1 MMNKQVFT
9 FNGYNIKVS
18 GKTAVLIFSLV
29 FFLLCSNVF
38 AQSFDAQENYLSYY
52 GDESNY
58 ILIERSDLRRYDNG
72 RYTGVTC
79 REVRSF
85 VKPCE
90 PPSSG
95 FPTEALKDRW
105 FEGSFLVLEE
115 TKTSISKSAKELSGK
130 KPALFHISPSGKLTV
145 VPQISPDRKKMLDT
159 GFPSY
164 RSFPTYPAGSVK
176 PGDSWQAEAV
186 RSVDP
191 LNRGTYTKLKVVVQ
205 YNYIGK
211 EIYKDVPVY
220 HLTAKWATRYGK
232 NTLYYDYDG
241 DETLTAATGTHNAD
255 IMVSVETGAAI
266 LIKDYLDETF
276 TYADG
281 NSVQFKG
288 TTLSFT
294 EFPPAVDRMKLLPA
308 LNRIAKVPPELIKKA
323 EQQDK
328 ADGAADA
335 SVSGSASTAGVA
347 SSTGSSSASGSDGLA
362 LGGGSGGSAFGG
374 NSSPDGASGVGG
386 ASSGASGKSSVK
398 AALEAGGIAV
408 NPKASETSV
417 SGANLSSPVNAGPSA
432 SSAAADPAPM
442 VVEETSEGIRLS
454 VRDLKFAPDSAELL
468 PGERGRLDEIA
479 AVLKLAGK
487 SQFLVEGHSA
497 STGNPRGEMRL
508 SVERAKKVVDE
519 LSRRGIPAEQFI
531 FAGYGSE
538 RPIAD
543 NSTPQGKALNR
554 RVEITILE

>member
-1 MMNKQVFT
+1 MMNKQIYT
-9 FNGYNIKVS
+9 FNGYNTKIS
-18 GKTAVLIFSLV
+18 GRIRKLIFSLAL
-29 FFLLCSNVF
+29 FLLCSNLF

-115 TKTSISKSAKELSGK
+115 TKTSLSKSAKELSGK
-130 KPALFHISPSGKLTV
+130 KPALFHISPNGKLTV
-145 VPQISPDRKKMLDT
+145 VPQLSPDRRKMLDT

-164 RSFPTYPAGSVK
+164 RSFPSYPAGSVK
-176 PGDSWQAEAV
+176 PGDSWQAEAI

-328 ADGAADA
+328 ADGEADA
-335 SVSGSASTAGVA
+335 LSTEGSSLADGA
-347 SSTGSSSASGSDGLA
+347 SSTGSSSASGSDALA
-362 LGGGSGGSAFGG
+362 LGGGSGSSAF
-374 NSSPDGASGVGG
+374 G
-386 ASSGASGKSSVK
+386 ASSGKSAVK

-408 NPKASETSV
+408 NPKVSETSV
-417 SGANLSSPVNAGPSA
+417 SGANSTATET
-432 SSAAADPAPM
+432 APM

-508 SVERAKKVVDE
+508 SIERAKKVVDE